1 MVFHMTEPKECLQP
15 ASSRKMKKKTNKVP
29 NQSIDPHPTE
39 SSTSRSR
46 LLKVSSSL
54 RDTIKQS
61 LILKSV
67 SRVFRAEL
75 MQ

>member
-29 NQSIDPHPTE
+29 NPAPE

-46 LLKVSSSL
+46 LLKVSSAAL
-54 RDTIKQS
+54 ETP
-61 LILKSV
+61 
-67 SRVFRAEL
+67 
-75 MQ
+75 